1 MPGTIQRDF
10 GPYSQ
15 LLPCKARRIRLPRSP
30 GRYPNPLGRRQTHE
44 CYTLSKDCRFRPFP
58 RAWSARPSG
67 GFSRPMT
74 PRARRAIFTVIVF
87 FTACAMVGSVLQRRV
102 GAQSSADE
110 SQLRDSLKA
119 FTNVYAQVE
128 QNYAEPLNGDQ
139 ADAAIYGGAIPG
151 MLRVLDPHSNFYD
164 PKAYAKMRED
174 QHGRYYGVG
183 MVIQQ
188 QLIAGQAKTY
198 VITPYENTPSY
209 RAGIRPGDQIAAVD
223 GKTTDGMTSDLVA
236 KALKGPKGTH
246 VLVTIVRE
254 GQPKPL
260 DFDLIRDEIPHP
272 SVDLKYE
279 IRPGIAYIHLTQFQ
293 ETTAQEVIEAI
304 ASFPNLRGMVLDL
317 RNNPGGLLSQ
327 AVEVCDHLLAKG
339 QTIVSQ
345 RGRAYP
351 DQNYAAT
358 HGNDGK
364 TFPIVVLVN
373 RNTASAAEIVSG
385 ALQDHDRALIVGE
398 TTFGKVL
405 VQTVYNLSENT
416 GLALT
421 TYHYYTPSGRLIQ
434 RNYSGVSLYDY
445 YYNHA
450 GASPTDSSN
459 REVKLTDAGRTVYG
473 GGGIAPDEKIESPKS
488 NRFQDELLY
497 KSVFFR
503 FASHYLANRTV
514 ERNFEVNDAVMAEF
528 KQYLTSQNIAF
539 TEADLN
545 GVMDWIKVSI
555 KEKIVTSQFGQ
566 LQGLRTLADWD
577 PMIQKALTFLP
588 EAQALEDNAHKVL
601 TEKAEARAAAAQ

>member
-1 MPGTIQRDF
+1 
-10 GPYSQ
+10 
-15 LLPCKARRIRLPRSP
+15 
-30 GRYPNPLGRRQTHE
+30 
-44 CYTLSKDCRFRPFP
+44 
-58 RAWSARPSG
+58 
-67 GFSRPMT
+67 MT
-74 PRARRAIFTVIVF
+74 ARARRAAFTVILF
-87 FTACAMVGSVLQRRV
+87 FAVCAVVGTVLQRRV

-110 SQLRDSLKA
+110 SQLRDNLKS
-119 FTNVYAQVE
+119 FTNVYALVE
-128 QNYAEPLNGDQ
+128 QNYAEPLNGDK
-139 ADAAIYGGAIPG
+139 ADTAIYGGAIPG

-188 QLIAGQAKTY
+188 QIIQGKPTTY
-198 VITPYENTPSY
+198 VITPYENTPSF
-209 RAGIRPGDQIAAVD
+209 RAGIKPGDIISMVD

-246 VLVTIVRE
+246 VAVTVVRE
-254 GQPKPL
+254 GQSKPL
-260 DFDLIRDEIPHP
+260 EFDLIRDEIPHP

-279 IRPGIAYIHLTQFQ
+279 IRPGVGYVHLTQFQ

-304 ASFPNLRGMVLDL
+304 EGFKDLKGLVLDL
-317 RNNPGGLLSQ
+317 RGNPGGLLSQ

-339 QTIVSQ
+339 QGIVSQ

-351 DQNYAAT
+351 DQVYSAT

-398 TTFGKVL
+398 TTFGKGL

-450 GASPTDSSN
+450 GASPTDSTN
-459 REVKLTDAGRTVYG
+459 REVKFTDAGRTVYG
-473 GGGIAPDEKIESPKS
+473 GGGIAPDEKIDSPKS
-488 NRFQDELLY
+488 SHFQDELLF
-497 KSVFFR
+497 KSVFFH

-514 ERNFEVNDAVMAEF
+514 DRNFQVDEPVLSEF
-528 KQYLTSQNIAF
+528 RQFLTSQNIAW
-539 TEADLN
+539 TNDELN
-545 GVMDWIKVSI
+545 GVMDWLKVSI
-555 KEKIVTSQFGQ
+555 REKIITSQFGQ

-577 PMIQKALTFLP
+577 PMVQKALTYLP
-588 EAQALEDNAHKVL
+588 EAQALEDNVHKVL
-601 TEKAEARAAAAQ
+601 TQKAEARSAASQ

>member
-1 MPGTIQRDF
+1 
-10 GPYSQ
+10 
-15 LLPCKARRIRLPRSP
+15 
-30 GRYPNPLGRRQTHE
+30 
-44 CYTLSKDCRFRPFP
+44 
-58 RAWSARPSG
+58 
-67 GFSRPMT
+67 MT
-74 PRARRAIFTVIVF
+74 PRARRAVFTLVLF
-87 FTACAMVGSVLQRRV
+87 FAVCAVAGNVLQRRV

-110 SQLRDSLKA
+110 SQLRDSLKS
-119 FTNVYAQVE
+119 FTDVYALVE
-128 QNYAEPLNGDQ
+128 QNYAEPIEGDK
-139 ADAAIYGGAIPG
+139 ADAVIYDGAIPG

-188 QLIAGQAKTY
+188 QNNKVF
-198 VITPYENTPSY
+198 VITPYENTPSF
-209 RAGIRPGDQIAAVD
+209 RAGIHPGDQISAVD
-223 GKTTDGMTSDLVA
+223 GKSTEGMSSDLVA

-246 VLVTIVRE
+246 VQVTTIRE
-254 GQPKPL
+254 GEAKPL
-260 DFDLIRDEIPHP
+260 VFDLIRDEIPHP

-279 IRPGIAYIHLTQFQ
+279 IRPGVGYIHLTQFQ
-293 ETTAQEVIEAI
+293 ETTAQEMIEAI
-304 ASFPNLRGMVLDL
+304 DGFGNPKGLVLDL

-327 AVEVCDHLLAKG
+327 AVEVCNHLLAKG

-351 DQNYAAT
+351 DQNYTAT
-358 HGNDGK
+358 RGNDGK

-398 TTFGKVL
+398 TTFGKGL

-434 RNYSGVSLYDY
+434 RNYEGVSLYDY

-450 GASPTDSSN
+450 GAEPANKTN
-459 REVKLTDAGRTVYG
+459 REVKLTDSGRTVYG
-473 GGGIAPDEKIESPKS
+473 GGGITPDEKIESPKS
-488 NRFQDELLY
+488 TRLQDDLLF
-497 KSVFFR
+497 KDVFFH
-503 FASHYLANRTV
+503 FAPMYVASHQV
-514 ERNFEVNDAVMAEF
+514 DKSFEVNDAVMADF
-528 KQYLTSQNIAF
+528 KKYIA
-539 TEADLN
+539 TQGIDYTDSEMSA
-545 GVMDWIKVSI
+545 VSDWVKTRI
-555 KEKIVTSQFGQ
+555 KEKVATIAFGQ

-577 PMIQKALTFLP
+577 PMIQKAITYLP

-601 TEKAEARAAAAQ
+601 TEKAMARNAAQ

>member
-1 MPGTIQRDF
+1 
-10 GPYSQ
+10 
-15 LLPCKARRIRLPRSP
+15 
-30 GRYPNPLGRRQTHE
+30 
-44 CYTLSKDCRFRPFP
+44 
-58 RAWSARPSG
+58 
-67 GFSRPMT
+67 MT
-74 PRARRAIFTVIVF
+74 PRARRALFTLVLF
-87 FTACAMVGSVLQRRV
+87 FTTCAVAGTILQKKV
-102 GAQSSADE
+102 GAQSSEDE
-110 SQLRDSLKA
+110 SQIRDSLKA
-119 FTNVYAQVE
+119 FTNVYALVE
-128 QNYAEPLNGDQ
+128 QNYAEPVTGEK
-139 ADAAIYGGAIPG
+139 ADVAIYDGAIPG
-151 MLRVLDPHSNFYD
+151 MLRTLDPHSNFYD

-174 QHGRYYGVG
+174 QRGHYYGVG

-188 QLIAGQAKTY
+188 QRDKDGKDHVY
-198 VITPYENTPSY
+198 VITPYEGTPSF
-209 RAGIRPGDQIAAVD
+209 RAGIRPGDIISAVD
-223 GKTTDGMTSDLVA
+223 GKTADGMTSDAVA

-246 VLVTIVRE
+246 VQVAMTRE
-254 GQPKPL
+254 GQAKPL
-260 DFDLIRDEIPHP
+260 VFDLVRDEIPHP

-279 IRPGIAYIHLTQFQ
+279 IKPGVGYIHLTQFQ
-293 ETTAQEVIEAI
+293 ETTAQEVIDAI
-304 ASFPNLRGMVLDL
+304 GGFGNMKGLVLDL

-327 AVEVCDHLLAKG
+327 AVEVCDHLLSKG

-351 DQNYAAT
+351 DQNYTAT

-398 TTFGKVL
+398 TTFGKGL

-450 GASPTDSSN
+450 GAEPADKTN
-459 REVKLTDAGRTVYG
+459 REVKMTDSGRTVYG
-473 GGGIAPDEKIESPKS
+473 GGGITPDEKIDMPKS
-488 NRFQDELLY
+488 NRFQEDLLGHA
-497 KSVFFR
+497 SFFR
-503 FASHYLANRTV
+503 FAPHYLANRTV
-514 ERNFEVNDAVMAEF
+514 DRSFQVDDAVLADFKKFITDQEVAWTEKDIAEN
-528 KQYLTSQNIAF
+528 L
-539 TEADLN
+539 
-545 GVMDWIKVSI
+545 DWLKVNI
-555 KEKIVTSQFGQ
+555 KEKIITSQFGQ

-577 PMIQKALTFLP
+577 PEIQKAITFLP

-601 TEKAEARAAAAQ
+601 AQKAQARTGAGNPQGVAAQP

>member
-1 MPGTIQRDF
+1 
-10 GPYSQ
+10 
-15 LLPCKARRIRLPRSP
+15 
-30 GRYPNPLGRRQTHE
+30 
-44 CYTLSKDCRFRPFP
+44 
-58 RAWSARPSG
+58 
-67 GFSRPMT
+67 MT
-74 PRARRAIFTVIVF
+74 SRARRAFFTVVVF
-87 FTACAMVGSVLQRRV
+87 LTVCGMAGSLLQRKV

-110 SQLRDSLKA
+110 SQLRDSLKS
-119 FTNVYAQVE
+119 FTNVYSLVE
-128 QNYAEPLNGDQ
+128 QNYAEPIQGDK
-139 ADAAIYGGAIPG
+139 ADGAIYDGAIPG

-188 QLIAGQAKTY
+188 QNNKVY
-198 VITPYENTPSY
+198 VITPYENTPSF
-209 RAGIRPGDQIAAVD
+209 RAGIRPGDIIASVD
-223 GKTTDGMTSDLVA
+223 GKTTDGMGSDLVA

-246 VLVTIVRE
+246 VQVTMVRE
-254 GQPKPL
+254 GQSKPL
-260 DFDLIRDEIPHP
+260 AFDLVRDEIPHP

-279 IRPGIAYIHLTQFQ
+279 IRPGIGYIHLTQFQ
-293 ETTAQEVIEAI
+293 ETTAREVIEAVD
-304 ASFPNLRGMVLDL
+304 SFGDLKGLVFDL

-327 AVEVCDHLLAKG
+327 AVEVCDHLLSKG
-339 QTIVSQ
+339 QNIVSQ

-351 DQNYAAT
+351 DQVYTAT

-373 RNTASAAEIVSG
+373 RNTASAAEMVSG
-385 ALQDHDRALIVGE
+385 ALRESGRALIVGE
-398 TTFGKVL
+398 TTFGKGL
-405 VQTVYNLSENT
+405 VQTVYNLSEDT

-450 GASPTDSSN
+450 GASPTDSTN
-459 REVKLTDAGRTVYG
+459 QEVKLTDSGRTVYG
-473 GGGIAPDEKIESPKS
+473 GGGITPDDKIEAPKS
-488 NRFQDELLY
+488 NTFQDTLLY
-497 KSVFFR
+497 KSVFFH

-514 ERNFEVNDAVMAEF
+514 DKNFQVDEPVLVEF
-528 KQYLTSQNIAF
+528 KQYLTSQSIAW

-545 GVMDWIKVSI
+545 GVSDWLKTSI

-566 LQGLRTLADWD
+566 LQGLHTMADWD
-577 PMIQKALTFLP
+577 PMIQKTLTFLP
-588 EAQALEDNAHKVL
+588 EAQALQDNVHKVL
-601 TEKAEARAAAAQ
+601 VQKAMSRETGAKPIGVQP